1 MVAPLSPP
9 RGSRQRI
16 SGGWDTDALCRN
28 GPVCLALAVAGLL
41 AGGWPPCAAAQAAD
55 READLAGM
63 SLQQLTSLQVTSV
76 AKAPQALSEAP
87 AAIYVITHDAIVRSG
102 ATSLAEALRLA
113 PNLDVTQVSASDY
126 VVSARGFN
134 GDPQAQNF
142 SNKMLI
148 LIDGRSVYSPL
159 FSGVYLDAEAVLL
172 RDVERI
178 EVISGPGAALWGA
191 NAVNGIINIITRSA
205 HDTTG
210 TYASAGAGN
219 LTEQIE
225 GQYGSEVGDSAA
237 VRAYARAVKRGAMQ
251 LADGSS
257 AHDDWYKTQA
267 GFHADWS
274 REKDSFLLEAD
285 TYRALENQDTPGAGD
300 LLVSGVDMLGRWL
313 HEFEHSQLQA
323 QAYVDESER
332 GSPFG
337 GLSALLRTYDL
348 SVQQNLELGAASQLV
363 WGAGERVNQYA
374 ITNDPTGLSFVPPR
388 RALTLGN
395 LFAQE
400 TFAATADLKLIAGA
414 KLEDDPFAGWQFQP
428 DVRVAWTPKDEELL
442 WAAASRAIRSP
453 TPFET
458 DVVERIGSLLALQG
472 DRAFKPERVTAYE
485 LGYRGTPAS
494 TLSLSISGFYNVYD
508 DLRTIESLSPPGF
521 LPLTWGNLMRGETY
535 GVEGWA
541 DWQVSD
547 WWRLSPGFRTLTEHL
562 HLEPGASGILGTA
575 QAGDD
580 PASEL
585 KLTSSMSLPAGVD
598 LDTTLRHV
606 GALPDP
612 ALPAYWEMSARIG
625 WHLTSTLDLS
635 VTGSNLL
642 HARHLELPLPYGEYI
657 DRSVFARVDWS
668 LR

>member
-1 MVAPLSPP
+1 VA
-9 RGSRQRI
+9 
-16 SGGWDTDALCRN
+16 
-28 GPVCLALAVAGLL
+28 AGLL
-41 AGGWPPCAAAQAAD
+41 AGGLPDCARAQPAAEELS
-55 READLAGM
+55 RM
-63 SLQQLTSLQVTSV
+63 SLQELTQLQVTSV
-76 AKAPQALSEAP
+76 AKAPQALSAAP
-87 AAIYVITHDAIVRSG
+87 AAIYVITHDQIVRSG

-113 PNLDVTQVSASDY
+113 PNLEVTRVSASDY
-126 VVSARGFN
+126 VVAARGFN

-159 FSGVYLDAEAVLL
+159 FSGVYLDAQAVLL
-172 RDVERI
+172 RDVDRI

-191 NAVNGIINIITRSA
+191 NAVNGVINIITRTARS
-205 HDTTG
+205 TPG
-210 TYASAGAGN
+210 TYASVGAGN

-225 GQYGSEVGDSAA
+225 ARYGAEVGDSAA
-237 VRAYARAVKRGAMQ
+237 VRVYARAVKRGAMQ

-274 REKDSFLLEAD
+274 GENDTVLLEGD
-285 TYRALENQDTPGAGD
+285 TYHALENQATAGAGD
-300 LLVSGVDMLGRWL
+300 LLVSGADLLGRWL
-313 HEFEHSQLQA
+313 HTSARSQLRL
-323 QAYVDESER
+323 QAYIDESER
-332 GSPFG
+332 SSPFG
-337 GLSALLRTYDL
+337 GLGALLHTYDL
-348 SVQQNLELGAASQLV
+348 SLQQNLTLGAAGQLV
-363 WGAGERVNQYA
+363 WGAGERVNQYS

-400 TFAATADLKLIAGA
+400 TLPLGASLKLIAGA

-428 DVRVAWTPKDEELL
+428 DARLAWTPGDDLLL

-458 DVVERIGSLLALQG
+458 DVVERIGPLLALQG

-485 LGYRGTPAS
+485 VGYRGRPAA
-494 TLSLSISGFYNVYD
+494 TLSLSLSGFYNVYD
-508 DLRTIESLSPPGF
+508 DLRTIEPTAASFFPLS
-521 LPLTWGNLMRGETY
+521 WGNLMRGDTY

-541 DWQVSD
+541 DWQVLD
-547 WWRLSPGFRTLTEHL
+547 WWRLSPGFRTLSERL
-562 HLEPGASGILGTA
+562 RLEPGASGILGTA

-580 PASEL
+580 PAAEL
-585 KLTSSMSLPAGVD
+585 KLTSSMTLPGPLD
-598 LDTTLRHV
+598 LDATLRHV
-606 GALPDP
+606 SALPDP
-612 ALPAYWEMSARIG
+612 ALPAYWELSARLA
-625 WHLTSTLDLS
+625 WQLTSTLELS

-642 HARHLELPLPYGEYI
+642 HARHLELPTPYGEYI
-657 DRSVFARVDWS
+657 DRSVFARIDWS

>member
-1 MVAPLSPP
+1 
-9 RGSRQRI
+9 
-16 SGGWDTDALCRN
+16 
-28 GPVCLALAVAGLL
+28 
-41 AGGWPPCAAAQAAD
+41 
-55 READLAGM
+55 M

-76 AKAPQALSEAP
+76 AKTPQALSEAP

-102 ATSLAEALRLA
+102 ATSLAEVLRLA
-113 PNLDVTQVSASDY
+113 PNLEVTQVSASDY

-159 FSGVYLDAEAVLL
+159 FSGVYLDANAVLV
-172 RDVERI
+172 RDVDRI

-210 TYASAGAGN
+210 GYASVGAGN

-237 VRAYARAVKRGAMQ
+237 VRAYARAVKRGAMEV
-251 LADGSS
+251 AAGSS
-257 AHDDWYKTQA
+257 AHDDWYKSQA
-267 GFHADWS
+267 GFRADWS
-274 REKDSFLLEAD
+274 HADDALVLEGDA
-285 TYRALENQDTPGAGD
+285 YRALENTAGGGD
-300 LLVSGVDMLGRWL
+300 GLVSGADMLGRWL
-313 HEFEHSQLQA
+313 HSFARSQLQL
-323 QAYVDESER
+323 QAYIDQSER
-332 GSPFG
+332 RAPFG
-337 GLSALLRTYDL
+337 GQAFVLHTYDL
-348 SVQQNLELGAASQLV
+348 SLQQNLTLDAAGQLV
-363 WGAGERVNQYA
+363 WGAGERVYQYG
-374 ITNDPTGLSFVPPR
+374 ITNTVALSFLPAR

-400 TFAATADLKLIAGA
+400 TLPLGTDLKLIGGA

-428 DVRVAWTPKDEELL
+428 DARLAWTPKDDELL

-458 DVVERIGSLLALQG
+458 DVVERIGSMLALQG
-472 DRAFKPERVTAYE
+472 NRAFKPERVTAYE
-485 LGYRGTPAS
+485 LGYRSTPAPA
-494 TLSLSISGFYNVYD
+494 LSFSISGFYNVYD
-508 DLRTIESLSPPGF
+508 DLRTIEPSLPGF
-521 LPLTWGNLMRGETY
+521 FPLTWGNLMRGDTY

-547 WWRLSPGFRTLTEHL
+547 WWRLSPGFRTLTKRL
-562 HLEPGASGILGTA
+562 GFEPGASGVLGTA

-580 PASEL
+580 AASEL
-585 KLTSSMSLPAGVD
+585 KLTSSMSLPGGVD
-598 LDTTLRHV
+598 LDTTFRHV

-625 WHLTSTLDLS
+625 WQLTSTLQLS

-657 DRSVFARVDWS
+657 DRSVFARIDWS